1 MSLATELLPTIR
13 DVLNEF
19 GSSITLNKYTQSYV
33 DGSMVDVI
41 LSATDLKASI
51 GSYSSEEI
59 KGSVQ
64 VGDVKIMLAFSGDI
78 DIAKD
83 KVSFMNDEYQIVNSM
98 PLVFQDVIMVYE
110 LHVRK

>member
-19 GSSITLNKYTQSYV
+19 GSSITVNKYTQSYV
-33 DGSMVDVI
+33 DGSMVDV
-41 LSATDLKASI
+41 LSSAIDAKASI

-83 KVSFMNDEYQIVNSM
+83 KVSFMGDEYQIVNSM
-98 PLVFQDVIMVYE
+98 PLVFQDLVMVYE

>member
-1 MSLATELLPTIR
+1 MSLATELLPTIQSI
-13 DVLNEF
+13 LLEF
-19 GSSITLNKYTQSYV
+19 GSSINVNKYTQSYV
-33 DGSMVDVI
+33 DGSMVDVL
-41 LSATDLKASI
+41 LSSTATKASI

-78 DIAKD
+78 DIAMD
-83 KVSFMNDEYQIVNSM
+83 KVEFLEDEYQIINSM

>member
-1 MSLATELLPTIR
+1 MSLATELIPTII

-19 GSSITLNKYTQSYV
+19 GSSVTINKYTQSYV
-33 DGSMVDVI
+33 DGSMVDVL
-41 LSATDLKASI
+41 LSATDAKASI

-64 VGDVKIMLAFSGDI
+64 VGDVKVMLSFSEEI
-78 DIAKD
+78 NISKD
-83 KVSFMNDEYQIVNSM
+83 KVSFMGDEYQIVNSM

>member
-1 MSLATELLPTIR
+1 
-13 DVLNEF
+13 
-19 GSSITLNKYTQSYV
+19 
-33 DGSMVDVI
+33 MVDVL
-41 LSATDLKASI
+41 LSSTATKASI

-78 DIAKD
+78 NIAMD
-83 KVSFMNDEYQIVNSM
+83 KVEFLEDEYQIINSM